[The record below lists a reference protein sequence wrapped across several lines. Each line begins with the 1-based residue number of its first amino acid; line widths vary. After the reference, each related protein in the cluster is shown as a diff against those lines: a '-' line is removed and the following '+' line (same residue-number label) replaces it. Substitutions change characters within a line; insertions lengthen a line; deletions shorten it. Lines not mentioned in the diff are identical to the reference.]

1 MNNFFLYTMYLSRRG
16 KFDKACDS
24 IEICAPTGGEFPCP
38 CSVPVVTGQNS
49 PTFHIT
55 NRKWLEFT

>member
-1 MNNFFLYTMYLSRRG
+1 MYLSRRG

-38 CSVPVVTGQNS
+38 CSVTVVTGQNS
-49 PTFHIT
+49 PTFHVT
-55 NRKWLEFT
+55 NRKWLELT